1 MVFNAYAKMLLT
13 KVLALVNVD
22 CISKRRCNMTAKQL
36 SVMLSGLEDNEV
48 AIKFNNKELIFNG
61 IEIGVDSNTGKVF
74 LIAESK

>member
-1 MVFNAYAKMLLT
+1 MGFNAYVKILLT
-13 KVLALVNVD
+13 KVLALANVGY
-22 CISKRRCNMTAKQL
+22 ISKRRCDMTAKQL